1 MVSHFTVDTSDQREK
16 PKLILK
22 VLNKVR
28 QTVKT
33 IVRLTILLLISS
45 FRNSYVSNK
54 GVYIYLY
61 IICNNYLFIYT
72 YEV

>member
-1 MVSHFTVDTSDQREK
+1 MVSLFTVDTSDQREK

-33 IVRLTILLLISS
+33 IVRQTILLLISS

-54 GVYIYLY
+54 GVYNISYAIIIY
-61 IICNNYLFIYT
+61 YLHI
-72 YEV
+72 